1 MPFFFM
7 YCFALNL
14 TEQIIK
20 LTIWIE
26 SHESA
31 AVNTL
36 QHLDTFSNC
45 EMYSFYKIVTVLFL
59 GVLGELESR
68 VRKCL
73 NLQLFFIPICIYF
86 TACLARRYGK
96 KKRRHIFFFII
107 VIIES
112 VKWLKKYLISNAVKL
127 NSLK

>member
-1 MPFFFM
+1 M

-36 QHLDTFSNC
+36 QHSDTFSNC
-45 EMYSFYKIVTVLFL
+45 EMYSFYKIVTMLFL
-59 GVLGELESR
+59 GVLEELESR

-96 KKRRHIFFFII
+96 KKRRQIFF
-107 VIIES
+107 
-112 VKWLKKYLISNAVKL
+112 LLLLLSNPL
-127 NSLK
+127 NG

>member
-1 MPFFFM
+1 M
-7 YCFALNL
+7 
-14 TEQIIK
+14 
-20 LTIWIE
+20 
-26 SHESA
+26 
-31 AVNTL
+31 
-36 QHLDTFSNC
+36 
-45 EMYSFYKIVTVLFL
+45 LFL

-96 KKRRHIFFFII
+96 KKAQTDFFFII